1 MYADDWATWHEA
13 HERRRARPHGF
24 LAATGLH
31 WLSRDPQTFD
41 DVPGEWRDGPDGV
54 SVTTADGVRN
64 LGPVDEKGVDLM
76 FGDVLA
82 EVARRGTEVIL
93 RPRDPR
99 NPVRLAYRGTP
110 AYAPD
115 EKWVVTGRFVEDR
128 HEVTVGTVVDGLK
141 LADTVL
147 GRVEF
152 TLDGR
157 ELSLTVFDGY
167 EIIFRDATSGVTTYG
182 ASRTL
187 KIDPPAGNGT
197 VVLDFNHAT
206 NLPCA
211 YTEFATCALPPPENV
226 LPIAVEAGERAPR

>member
-1 MYADDWATWHEA
+1 MYSDDWAAWHEA
-13 HERRRARPHGF
+13 HERRRARPHGL

-31 WLSRDPQTFD
+31 WLTDTPQRFD

-54 SVTTADGVRN
+54 TVTLPEGERH
-64 LGPVDEKGVDLM
+64 LGRVDEGGTELM

-93 RPRDPR
+93 RPRDPD

-110 AYAPD
+110 AFPPD
-115 EKWVVTGRFVEDR
+115 EKWIVTGRFVEDR
-128 HEVTVGTVVDGLK
+128 REVTIGTVIDGLK
-141 LADTVL
+141 FVDETL

-152 TLDGR
+152 TLHGQD
-157 ELSLTVFDGY
+157 LSLTVFAGF
-167 EIIFRDATSGVTTYG
+167 EIIFRDATSGVSTYA

-187 KIDPPAGNGT
+187 TIEPPAPDGT
-197 VVLDFNHAT
+197 VILDFNRAT

-211 YTEFATCALPPPENV
+211 YTEFATCSLPPAENV
-226 LPIAVEAGERAPR
+226 LPIAVEAGEKAPD